1 MKGAEFSLPHRVVV
15 LAYDRL
21 WPLEFGIAVEIFGWA
36 RPEFLGMDWYD
47 FAVAGPKEEIR
58 SLGGMTMKPDLGYEA
73 AADAD
78 TLIIPAWRDVN
89 ERPPEDMLQAVR
101 QAAENGA
108 RLVSFCTGA
117 FVLAHAGVLS
127 RRRATTHWRDFGQL
141 QEAFPD
147 IELVDDVLY
156 VDDGDVITSAG
167 SSAAVD
173 CCLHIIRRDYG
184 GEVANRIARSLVTP
198 PHREGGQSQ
207 YIEAPYQERAG
218 QSVAVVLDWAREH
231 LHEPIDI
238 ADMAEAAGMSGR
250 TFLRRFR
257 DGTGTTPLKWLRRER
272 VLRAMR
278 LLEKTEISLGDIAE
292 QCGFGS
298 VETFRTAFRDI
309 AGVAPYSYR
318 KRFDTARAPE
328 LAPRIP

>member
-1 MKGAEFSLPHRVVV
+1 MKPSDFSLPHRVVV
-15 LAYDRL
+15 LAYDQL
-21 WPLEFGIAVEIFGWA
+21 WPLEFGVAVEIFGWS
-36 RPEFLGMDWYD
+36 RPEFLGAAWYD
-47 FAVAGPKEEIR
+47 FAVAGPEEEIR

-73 AADAD
+73 AGDAG

-89 ERPPEDMLQAVR
+89 ERPPEDLLEAVR
-101 QAAENGA
+101 LAGRNGA
-108 RLVSFCTGA
+108 RLVSFCSGA
-117 FVLAHAGVLS
+117 FVLAHAGVLAG
-127 RRRATTHWRDFGQL
+127 RRATTHWRDFDLLAQR
-141 QEAFPD
+141 FPD
-147 IELVDDVLY
+147 IELINDVLY

-173 CCLHIIRRDYG
+173 CSLHIIRRDFG
-184 GEVANRIARSLVTP
+184 GEIANKVARSLVTP

-238 ADMAEAAGMSGR
+238 SDMAEAAGMSGR

-272 VLRAMR
+272 VLRAMG
-278 LLEKTEISLGDIAE
+278 LLERTESSLGDIAD

-309 AGVAPYSYR
+309 AGVAPHSYR
-318 KRFDTARAPE
+318 RRFDPARPADV
-328 LAPRIP
+328 APRIS

>member
-1 MKGAEFSLPHRVVV
+1 MKCAEFSLPHRVVV

-21 WPLEFGIAVEIFGWA
+21 WPLEFGIAGEIFGWA

-141 QEAFPD
+141 AEAFPD

-173 CCLHIIRRDYG
+173 CSLHIIRRDYG

-278 LLEKTEISLGDIAE
+278 LLEKTESSLGDIAE

>member
-1 MKGAEFSLPHRVVV
+1 MKKSGFSLPHRVVV

-21 WPLEFGIAVEIFGWA
+21 WPLEFGIAVEIFGWP
-36 RPEFLGMDWYD
+36 RPEFLGVDWYD
-47 FAVAGPKEEIR
+47 FAVAGPKGEIR

-73 AADAD
+73 AAGAD

-89 ERPPEDMLQAVR
+89 ERPPEDMLLAVR
-101 QAAENGA
+101 VAAQRGA

-127 RRRATTHWRDFGQL
+127 GRRATTHWRDFDQL
-141 QEAFPD
+141 AQAFPD
-147 IELVDDVLY
+147 IELIDDVLY
-156 VDDGDVITSAG
+156 VDDGDVISSAG

-173 CCLHIIRRDYG
+173 CSLHIIRGDYG
-184 GEVANRIARSLVTP
+184 GEIANKVARSLVTP
-198 PHREGGQSQ
+198 PHRDGGQSQ

-218 QSVAVVLDWAREH
+218 QSVGVVLDWAREH

-238 ADMAEAAGMSGR
+238 SDMAEAAGMSGR

-278 LLEKTEISLGDIAE
+278 LLEKTEISLGDIAD

-318 KRFDTARAPE
+318 KRFDPGRPADAE
-328 LAPRIP
+328 PRIS